1 MTHPRRIV
9 PLLIAGLATCLAA
22 CDDDETKPP
31 ADMAVTD
38 MVQPDPDSA
47 TDAELPMDAVIRDMD
62 VVDAVVDA
70 EIDAEV
76 DAEIDMEVDA
86 EIDANTIVMPGEA
99 CDNEGEACEGAWRR
113 CVDGAC
119 QVDLRPD
126 VYVVNAIRVVEPASS
141 AQLIE
146 MFIGDVVEQNR
157 LNLIIEPGGY
167 NDMNEYLFYI
177 GNGGYRL
184 GEYDYLRTRPYPIM
198 NFWGFWRDDEANG
211 LRWAPDEQVGFLLN
225 VPTGSVENADGETV
239 DCVSQIVATVDLTIT
254 PGVDAGGDPLL
265 NASLAGSLA
274 RSDAEQVQ
282 FRLANGAVLR
292 LVDLLDPADLR
303 LDTDGD
309 GEPDAYPFAFDADAV
324 PVVFVG
330 DPPAPDGSNRDPNPE
345 LMNDPACNQ

>member
-330 DPPAPDGSNRDPNPE
+330 DPPEPDGSNRDPNPE